1 MQEEIIMPGSIPG
14 WLGFGGPM
22 VVVIVLMIV
31 LPLVK
36 FFSSGN
42 PRH

>member
-1 MQEEIIMPGSIPG
+1 MQEEIIMPGSIPN
-14 WLGFGGPM
+14 WLGAGFPTL
-22 VVVIVLMIV
+22 VIIVLMIV

-42 PRH
+42 PRQ